1 MNLPNKI
8 TLIRL
13 ILVPIILVLMLLVP
27 VNENLYNV
35 FSKTIDIGNYHLPI
49 LWIFAGVLFIIASL
63 TDFLDGY
70 LARKYNLVTTFGKF
84 FDPIADKFLVNGVV
98 IVMSVA
104 NIIPVWITIII
115 ILRDV
120 FVDAIRM
127 FISSKAIVISAN
139 KWGKLKTIWQMIGL
153 TLLFFANHQFFTT
166 IGPYHWIN
174 QLFMIPMY
182 IAVFFSLLSGIIY
195 FIQSKKYL
203 LESK

>member
-13 ILVPIILVLMLLVP
+13 ILVPVILVLMVLVP
-27 VNENLYNV
+27 VNENLYNGFDKELV
-35 FSKTIDIGNYHLPI
+35 IGVYHLPI
-49 LWIFAGVLFIIASL
+49 LWIVAAGLFIIASL

-84 FDPIADKFLVNGVV
+84 FDPIADKLLVNGVI

-104 NIIPVWITIII
+104 NIIPVWITIIM

-127 FISSKAIVISAN
+127 FVSSKNVVISAN
-139 KWGKLKTIWQMIGL
+139 KWGKLKTIWQMIGI
-153 TLLFFANHQFFTT
+153 TVLFFANHRFITT

-174 QLFMIPMY
+174 KLCMIPMY

-195 FIQSKKYL
+195 FMQSKKYL